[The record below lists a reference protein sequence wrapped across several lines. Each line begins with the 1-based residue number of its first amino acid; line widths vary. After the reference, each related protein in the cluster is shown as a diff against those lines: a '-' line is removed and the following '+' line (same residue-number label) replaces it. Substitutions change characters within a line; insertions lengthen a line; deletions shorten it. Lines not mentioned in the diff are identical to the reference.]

1 MKDKLE
7 QFSISSRFSLFG
19 FPLATIHLLALTAIS
34 TLLPLEFQSL
44 YSDDLVQ
51 LVDGSSLQGEF
62 IQLND
67 SNIRFKHDFIL
78 DDINL
83 KSDRVEWLRF
93 DHLKEEEP
101 ASEPSAYFSFANG
114 DHVYGQLM
122 KMDDQLVVI
131 RAVTGDILTAQRKFL
146 KSVTHLPDGYR
157 LLYEGPMGNDAW
169 RMTRRTSN
177 FSSSSLRQKQP
188 GWHFRNG
195 IFVAEGPGLLGRSFP
210 LKDTVYIEFDL
221 SWIGFFSLY
230 LGLFSDSADKYD
242 YRSQS
247 YRLTL
252 SPASAAVQKI
262 QPNMRL
268 FEFGR
273 IRFPDMQESS
283 KVSLALL
290 VNRVENT
297 VTLFKDGKVVK
308 EFKEKQNSIPS
319 GNSIVF
325 SSNSTGP
332 YLKLT
337 RLHISTWSGNQPFF
351 SPTSENIDSDI
362 LFLKNSDLVEG
373 KIDSVSQKSVS
384 VTTPF
389 FAADIPSKRVIHYA
403 FADVADGADIA
414 ESPSFIRAS
423 LFGGGKLTLD
433 LNSWDQG
440 KVVGASPVFG
450 DLSFKSELVRQ
461 IVFSL
466 ENKSDQFDFGDG
478 FQEVIWDDPE
488 ED

>member
-7 QFSISSRFSLFG
+7 HYDHLFRFLKCSIRCILMQTWVTTFLLSMFG
-19 FPLATIHLLALTAIS
+19 TGSVYAADLL
-34 TLLPLEFQSL
+34 
-44 YSDDLVQ
+44 Q

-62 IQLND
+62 VQIND
-67 SNIRFKHDFIL
+67 GNIRIKHQFIQN
-78 DDINL
+78 DINF

-93 DHLKEEEP
+93 GHMIDQEP
-101 ASEPSAYFSFANG
+101 QLEPSAYFRFAND
-114 DHVYGQLM
+114 DHVYGQLV
-122 KMDDQLVVI
+122 KMDEKNVVI
-131 RAVTGDILTAQRKFL
+131 RAVTGDILTAEKKFL

-157 LLYEGPMGNDAW
+157 LLYEGPMGNDSW
-169 RMTRRTSN
+169 RMTRRASN
-177 FSSSSLRQKQP
+177 FSSSTLSQKQP
-188 GWHFRNG
+188 GWRFRNG

-221 SWIGFFSLY
+221 NWIGFFSLY
-230 LGLFSDSADKYD
+230 LGLFSDSADTYD

-283 KVSLALL
+283 MVSLGLL

-297 VTLFKDGKVVK
+297 ITLFKDGKVIK

-319 GNSIVF
+319 GNGIVF

-337 RLHISTWSGNQPFF
+337 RLHISTWSGDQPFF
-351 SPTSENIDSDI
+351 SPTSKKIESDI
-362 LFLKNSDLVEG
+362 LFLKNSDLVQG
-373 KIDSVSQKSVS
+373 KIDAVSNKSVS

-389 FAADIPSKRVIHYA
+389 FKAGIPSDRIIHYA
-403 FADVADGADIA
+403 FADVAEESDILN
-414 ESPSFIRAS
+414 SSSFIRAS
-423 LFGGGKLTLD
+423 LFGGGKITFN
-433 LNSWDQG
+433 LNSWDEG
-440 KVVGASPVFG
+440 KVLGASPVFG
-450 DLSFKSELVRQ
+450 DLSFKSDLVRQ
-461 IVFSL
+461 VVFSL
-466 ENKSDQFDFGDG
+466 EDKSNQFDFGDG

-488 ED
+488 KN